1 MDEPSLTPSES
12 SKHPLYG
19 RAVAIF
25 DGETLAGEGVIDYA
39 IGDRFRVRLPSGRQP
54 WGMIY
59 NLEEGADGSLRY
71 VTRAV
76 LDLPPSSS
84 E

>member
-1 MDEPSLTPSES
+1 MTEPHIPTESEA
-12 SKHPLYG
+12 HALYG
-19 RAVAIF
+19 RLVEIF
-25 DGETLAGEGVIDYA
+25 DGEELAGTGVIDYA
-39 IGDRFRVRLPSGRQP
+39 IGDRFRATMESGRQP

-59 NLEEGADGSLRY
+59 NLAEQADGSFRY

-76 LDLPPSSS
+76 LDLPPST